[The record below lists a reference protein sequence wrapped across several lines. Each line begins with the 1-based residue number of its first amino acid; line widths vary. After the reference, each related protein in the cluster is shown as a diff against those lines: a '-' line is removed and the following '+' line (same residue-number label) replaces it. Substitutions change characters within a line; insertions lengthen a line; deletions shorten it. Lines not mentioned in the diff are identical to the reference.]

1 MIRVLL
7 IQIRDW
13 DNPMAEH
20 ELECV
25 ERRFGDRRVE
35 ITSRNAKTHIAE
47 PEWLD
52 GQDALVIGGSGA
64 YSVHD
69 PRSTRFVYP
78 LRDLLERAL
87 EDDIPGFGICFGHQL
102 IGQHLGVEVT
112 TEDAAAERGTIA
124 IELTESGR
132 EDPLFGPLGERF
144 YAHTGHTD
152 HVTKVPDTV
161 ELLARSE
168 TVETQAF
175 KVRDRRF
182 YTSQFH
188 PDVTAAEAQARYRGF
203 ADQAAQYGR
212 KGYDKHAEAF
222 ELGRD
227 ETEVLLGRFLDVCFG
242 R

>member
-13 DNPMAEH
+13 DSQMAEH
-20 ELECV
+20 EVECV
-25 ERRFGDRRVE
+25 ERRFGDRTVE
-35 ITSRNAKTHIAE
+35 VTSRNAKTHIAE

-87 EDDIPGFGICFGHQL
+87 EDDVPGFGICFGHQL
-102 IGQHLGVEVT
+102 LGQHLGVEVT
-112 TEDAAAERGTIA
+112 TEDGAAERGTIP
-124 IELTESGR
+124 IELTDHGH
-132 EDPLFGPLGERF
+132 EDPLFGDLGAQF
-144 YAHTGHTD
+144 HAHTGHTD
-152 HVTKVPDTV
+152 HVTKVPNTV
-161 ELLARSE
+161 ELLARTE

-188 PDVTAAEAQARYRGF
+188 PDLTAAEARSRYQGF
-203 ADQAAQYGR
+203 ATQAAQYGR
-212 KGYDKHAEAF
+212 RGYEDHAESF
-222 ELGRD
+222 ELGRND
-227 ETEVLLGRFLDVCFG
+227 TESLLGRFLDVCIP
-242 R
+242 